1 MLTEH
6 TRWILRSKLSAKTII
21 DVKGKTLFVNIET
34 GEELDYREEKSPDIY
49 MIEKDGVNYNVI
61 IEDGEE
67 STGLNIV
74 IEKK

>member
-1 MLTEH
+1 
-6 TRWILRSKLSAKTII
+6 
-21 DVKGKTLFVNIET
+21 
-34 GEELDYREEKSPDIY
+34 